1 MKRSYALA
9 LSLTAILGL
18 GAFLIHSQSQGQGVT
33 PNPVPT
39 FMPREAGSY
48 RTIVK
53 QALPAVVSIESKAK
67 SIRMKGS
74 KGLPA
79 LPPGIPP
86 EMKKFF
92 GDKFHEDEMPDEQP
106 SGGFGSGFF
115 VDASGII
122 LTNAHVVDGADT
134 LTITTSD
141 GKKYTGKGVKFDS
154 KTDLAIVRVDSK
166 GPFPYLELDDSDA
179 YEIGDRVLAIGAP
192 FGLTNTVT
200 SGIISAKGRS
210 DLHMNMY
217 EDFIQTDAAI
227 NPGNS
232 GGPLIGLNGKVV
244 GINAAIKSR
253 SGGFQ
258 GIGLAVSSNIAKNVV
273 RALETDGV
281 VHRGYLG
288 VKLQPETDKGVVV
301 AQVFDGSP
309 AFKAGLQT
317 GDVIAS
323 VGGRLV
329 KNGRDLQW
337 LIANAPVKQ
346 ATNVEIVRDG
356 KKQTMAVTL
365 EEQPQTFGRAEN
377 PRRSNS
383 SPAESTAD
391 MSKLEKLGIQVED
404 LSKEQAGELG
414 YRREVSGVV
423 ITGIAP
429 NSPAALAGIHK
440 GQVISKVDDAKVAS
454 VDEVGAALGKASTQ
468 QGVRLQ
474 LLAPD
479 GSTTYVLLREQATP

>member
-9 LSLTAILGL
+9 LSLTALLGL

-39 FMPREAGSY
+39 SMPREAGSY
-48 RTIVK
+48 RAIVK
-53 QALPAVVSIESKAK
+53 QALPAVVSIESKTK
-67 SIRMKGS
+67 SIRTKGA
-74 KGLPA
+74 KGLP
-79 LPPGIPP
+79 GVPP

-92 GDKFHEDEMPDEQP
+92 GDKFHEDETPDDQP

-154 KTDLAIVRVDSK
+154 KTDLAIVRVDGK
-166 GPFPYLELDDSDA
+166 GPFPFLELDDSDA
-179 YEIGDRVLAIGAP
+179 YEIGDRVLAVGAP

-217 EDFIQTDAAI
+217 EDFVQTDAAI

-258 GIGLAVSSNIAKNVV
+258 GIGLAVSSNIAQNVV

-288 VKLQPETDKGVVV
+288 VKLQPESDKGVVV

-323 VGGRLV
+323 VSGRLV

-346 ATNVEIVRDG
+346 ATNMEIIRDG
-356 KKQTMAVTL
+356 KKQTVPVTL
-365 EEQPQTFGRAEN
+365 EEQPQTFGQADN

-383 SPAESTAD
+383 SPAESSAD
-391 MSKLEKLGIQVED
+391 MSKLEKLGIQVDD

-429 NSPAALAGIHK
+429 NSPAAVAGIRK
-440 GQVISKVDDAKVAS
+440 GQVIGKVGDTKVAS
-454 VDEVGAALGKASTQ
+454 VAEAGAALANASTQ

-479 GSTTYVLLREQATP
+479 GSTTYVLLREQGTP

>member
-9 LSLTAILGL
+9 LSLTALLGL
-18 GAFLIHSQSQGQGVT
+18 GAFLIQSSIQGQGVA
-33 PNPVPT
+33 PKPVPT
-39 FMPREAGSY
+39 TMPREAGSY
-48 RTIVK
+48 RSIVK
-53 QALPAVVSIESKAK
+53 QALPAVVSIEAK
-67 SIRMKGS
+67 TKTIRMKGS
-74 KGLPA
+74 KGLPN
-79 LPPGIPP
+79 LPPGVPP
-86 EMKKFF
+86 EFKKFF
-92 GDKFHEDEMPDEQP
+92 GDKFHEDEMPDDQP

-122 LTNAHVVDGADT
+122 LTNAHVVEGADT
-134 LTITTSD
+134 LTVTTAD
-141 GKKYTGKGVKFDS
+141 GRKFSGKGVKFDL
-154 KTDLAIVRVDSK
+154 KTDLAIVRVDGK

-179 YEIGDRVLAIGAP
+179 YEIGDRVLAVGAP

-217 EDFIQTDAAI
+217 EDFVQTDAAI

-258 GIGLAVSSNIAKNVV
+258 GIGLAVASNLAKNVV
-273 RALETDGV
+273 RALETDGI

-288 VKLQPETDKGVVV
+288 VKLQPESDKGVVV
-301 AQVFDGSP
+301 GQVFDGSP

-323 VGGRLV
+323 VNGRTV

-337 LIANAPVKQ
+337 MIANAPIKQ
-346 ATNVEIVRDG
+346 TVNMDVVRDG
-356 KKQTMAVTL
+356 KKRAMAVTL
-365 EEQPQTFGRAEN
+365 AEQPQTFGQAEN
-377 PRRSNS
+377 PRRANS
-383 SPAESTAD
+383 SPSESSAD
-391 MSKLEKLGIQVED
+391 MTKLEKLGVQVDD

-423 ITGIAP
+423 ITGVAP
-429 NSPAALAGIHK
+429 NSPAAVAGIRK
-440 GQVISKVDDAKVAS
+440 GQVISKVGDHKVSS
-454 VDEVGAALGKASTQ
+454 VDEVGTALANATTQ

-479 GSTTYVLLREQATP
+479 GSTTYVLLRQQGTP